1 MKGILNDGTRIEIPK
16 HIIES
21 SGHLQDIQDTGVDT
35 VPLDQSPPHTY
46 KRFFEFDGTGH
57 YTLDELL
64 ALAHLGDYYDHQD
77 IMTQCCK
84 AIAQEIEKRRLTMD
98 NRAWAAWVSTIFCPG
113 DL

>member
-1 MKGILNDGTRIEIPK
+1 MFENGTCIEIPK
-16 HIIES
+16 HIVES
-21 SGHLQDIQDTGVDT
+21 SEHLQDLQDMGVDT
-35 VPLDQSPPHTY
+35 VDLDQVPPHTY
-46 KRFFEFDGTGH
+46 KRFFEFDGTDH

-98 NRAWAAWVSTIFCPG
+98 NRAWAAWVSTIFYPG